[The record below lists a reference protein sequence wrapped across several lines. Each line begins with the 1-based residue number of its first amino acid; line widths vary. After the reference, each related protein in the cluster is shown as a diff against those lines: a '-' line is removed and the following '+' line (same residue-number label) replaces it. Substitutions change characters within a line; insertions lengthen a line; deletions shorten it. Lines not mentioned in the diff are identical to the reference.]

1 TFYVNYLRGCKV
13 STYQAVQFATLL
25 GLIIKD

>member
-1 TFYVNYLRGCKV
+1 LRGCKV